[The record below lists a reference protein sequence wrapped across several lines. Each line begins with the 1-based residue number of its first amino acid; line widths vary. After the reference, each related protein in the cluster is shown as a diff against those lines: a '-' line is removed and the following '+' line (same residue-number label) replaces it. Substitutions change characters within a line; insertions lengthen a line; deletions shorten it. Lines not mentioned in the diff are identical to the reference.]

1 MKIFTR
7 SCSNNRGA
15 SLLEVLIALFLTGI
29 ITAAVFQ
36 TYLTQHQNYLVQDD
50 ITEIQQN
57 TRAAVDELTRQIRMA
72 GYALPA
78 GLPSIVASNTNP
90 DTITISYKDDNC
102 GTYLSAAMPQPSAEL
117 KCATDLSCF
126 HENEWV
132 YIYETDSGKGE
143 FFVITQVQNS
153 SLHLQHNT
161 MSLSRKYGQKSLV
174 LTINSLKFYVD
185 KTTDPA
191 HPCLMVK
198 MINQATPQVYA
209 ENITDLQF
217 KYRLANGSVVDV
229 PTAVSDVRQVL
240 IHVVGRSNTPT
251 KNKQGQ
257 DTFRSRTFDSEVY
270 LRNLDS

>member
-1 MKIFTR
+1 MFTR
-7 SCSNNRGA
+7 SFANNRGA

-36 TYLTQHQNYLVQDD
+36 TYITQHQNYLVQDD

-57 TRAAVDELTRQIRMA
+57 ARAAVDELTRQIRMA

-90 DTITISYKDDNC
+90 DTITICYRDDACN
-102 GTYLSAAMPQPSAEL
+102 TFLSEAMPQPSSEL
-117 KCATDLSCF
+117 KCGTDVSCF
-126 HENEWV
+126 HEGEWL

-143 FFVITQVQNS
+143 FFTVTEVQTG
-153 SLHLQHNT
+153 SLNLQHNT

-174 LTINSLKFYVD
+174 LTVNSLKFYVD
-185 KTTDPA
+185 KTTDPS

-198 MINQATPQVYA
+198 TLNQATPQVYA
-209 ENITDLQF
+209 ENISDLQF
-217 KYRLANGSVVDV
+217 QYRLANGNIVDV

-240 IHVVGRSNTPT
+240 IHVVARSNTPT
-251 KNKQGQ
+251 RDKQGV
-257 DTFRSRTFDSEVY
+257 DTFRTRTFDSEVY
-270 LRNLDS
+270 LRNLDT